1 MNYGSGSATL
11 VFAIEIVLCWVIWTK
26 KMGKTGVNPRNKVRT
41 HVKVCV
47 GFLSGIFSPD
57 RDDF

>member
-1 MNYGSGSATL
+1 MDE
-11 VFAIEIVLCWVIWTK
+11 IESCSVEVYSDET
-26 KMGKTGVNPRNKVRT
+26 VD
-41 HVKVCV
+41 V

>member
-1 MNYGSGSATL
+1 MINQKKATNNPNPISNIQYEEDTIL
-11 VFAIEIVLCWVIWTK
+11 VKELTK
-26 KMGKTGVNPRNKVRT
+26 NLLV
-41 HVKVCV
+41 VKYIKSV

>member
-1 MNYGSGSATL
+1 MPDRNPTLLNIESGSAGDVLSIMKL
-11 VFAIEIVLCWVIWTK
+11 VVLRRLK
-26 KMGKTGVNPRNKVRT
+26 SN
-41 HVKVCV
+41 V